1 MKKKTGVIIGIVV
14 VVLVIIAVVVA
25 VLLTRGSKTG
35 NSADKVYVEQVSTI
49 MNQSS
54 GISNQ
59 FMGVVESQDVLEVNK
74 DSERTV
80 KELAVEVGDEVSVGD
95 VLFTYDTEDLQM
107 QVSQAK
113 LDMEGITNE
122 ISGYNTQIKELQAE
136 RDKAPEDQKLEY
148 TTQIQTLQTTIKQ
161 SEYSKKSKQAEID
174 KLNKS
179 IANSTVTSTIDGVVK
194 SINESGTDNYG
205 NATAYITILATGDY
219 RVKGTADETSI
230 WSLTEGDPV
239 IVRSRLDD
247 SSWTGTISKVD
258 TENTVTEQNNYYYD
272 GGDGESASKYNFYV
286 TLDSTD
292 GLILGQH
299 LYIEPDYGQTE
310 VTEREGLWLYEY
322 YIDMTEEEPFV
333 WVSDNKNRLKKE
345 KVELGE
351 YDENLCAYQILSGL
365 SEEDYIACP
374 MPGLYEGVTTVTSYE
389 EVDYSAPLY
398 NQEGEFSD
406 DGYYEDEYYDD
417 EMMYDTEMMYDDEM
431 MYEDGMMYDTEM
443 FDEESMTDDEAP
455 MARDAE

>member
-1 MKKKTGVIIGIVV
+1 MKKKKKTGVIIGVVV
-14 VVLVIIAVVVA
+14 VVLVIIAAVVA

-95 VLFTYDTEDLQM
+95 VLFTYDTGDLQM

-179 IANSTVTSTIDGVVK
+179 IANSTVSSTIDGVVK

-205 NATAYITILATGDY
+205 NAAAYITILATGDY
-219 RVKGTADETSI
+219 RVKGTADETALCRQNPC
-230 WSLTEGDPV
+230 WS
-239 IVRSRLDD
+239 
-247 SSWTGTISKVD
+247 
-258 TENTVTEQNNYYYD
+258 
-272 GGDGESASKYNFYV
+272 
-286 TLDSTD
+286 
-292 GLILGQH
+292 
-299 LYIEPDYGQTE
+299 
-310 VTEREGLWLYEY
+310 
-322 YIDMTEEEPFV
+322 
-333 WVSDNKNRLKKE
+333 
-345 KVELGE
+345 
-351 YDENLCAYQILSGL
+351 
-365 SEEDYIACP
+365 
-374 MPGLYEGVTTVTSYE
+374 
-389 EVDYSAPLY
+389 
-398 NQEGEFSD
+398 
-406 DGYYEDEYYDD
+406 
-417 EMMYDTEMMYDDEM
+417 
-431 MYEDGMMYDTEM
+431 
-443 FDEESMTDDEAP
+443 
-455 MARDAE
+455 